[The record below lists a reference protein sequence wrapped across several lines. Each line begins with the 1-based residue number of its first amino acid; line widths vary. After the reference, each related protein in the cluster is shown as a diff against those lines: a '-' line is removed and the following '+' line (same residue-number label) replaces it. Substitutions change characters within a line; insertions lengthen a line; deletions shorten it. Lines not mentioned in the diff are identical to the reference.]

1 MHIASKAPCF
11 CLRTKIQSEAMEQL
25 QTINGLSEWIGR
37 VNRLELMATAEGQAF
52 SFEALSDMTFQPI
65 SPSDCKQPKG

>member
-1 MHIASKAPCF
+1 
-11 CLRTKIQSEAMEQL
+11 MEQL

-65 SPSDCKQPKG
+65 SPSDCKQLKG